1 MEQTASETRS
11 RRSIALRLLQTRT
24 VLNVGQTDFATKAG
38 LAQNTYNQFERG
50 KRRLSLEAAHA
61 LCDEYRLT
69 LDWLFRGDLNGIPHA
84 LAKALRRI
92 QEAAH

>member
-1 MEQTASETRS
+1 MEQTPSETRS
-11 RRSIALRLLQTRT
+11 KEAIALRLVQTRT
-24 VLNVGQTDFATKAG
+24 ALNLGQTEFAIKAN

-69 LDWLFRGDLNGIPHA
+69 LDWLFRADLSGIPHA
-84 LAKALRRI
+84 LAKTLRRL
-92 QEAAH
+92 QNAAH